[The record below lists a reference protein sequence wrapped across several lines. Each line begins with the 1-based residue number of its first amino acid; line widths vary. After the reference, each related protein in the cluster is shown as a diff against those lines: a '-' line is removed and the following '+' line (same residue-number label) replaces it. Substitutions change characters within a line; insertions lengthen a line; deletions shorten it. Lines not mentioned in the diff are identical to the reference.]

1 MSRQQKLFLLSAIVV
16 IGSLLATSFF
26 FGSYLF
32 NQPIAKTVSVPE
44 LPVRK
49 DNHRQGSGNAV
60 TMLVFSDFQCPSCR
74 SAASE
79 LTRITKDFDGKV
91 TLVFKH
97 FPLSQHSNAMVAA
110 EAAEAAGAQG
120 HFWEMHDLLFKK
132 QSVWESSSRPN
143 DYFIDYARQLG
154 LDIKQFQSDIKSK
167 KFKGTIERDLADGQQ
182 LEVGFTPVIYIN
194 GHPLPGIPNHQNLKK
209 AIEMELA
216 RQTQ

>member
-32 NQPIAKTVSVPE
+32 NQPIAKTVSVSE

-60 TMLVFSDFQCPSCR
+60 TLLVFSDFQCPSCR

-79 LTRITKDFDGKV
+79 LTRITKDFDDQV

-97 FPLSQHSNAMVAA
+97 FPLSQHGNAIDAAEAA

-132 QSVWESSSRPN
+132 QSAWESSSRPN
-143 DYFIDYARQLG
+143 DYFVDYARQLG
-154 LDIKQFQSDIKSK
+154 LDIKQFRSDIKSK
-167 KFKGTIERDLADGQQ
+167 KFKGTIERDLADGKQ

-194 GHPLPGIPNHQNLKK
+194 GNPLPGIPNYQNLKK

-216 RQTQ
+216 Q